1 MHNYIC
7 QKNEIVCKNVNIIIL
22 IILILIF
29 LLKILNNIHHK
40 KFLKVEIY
48 D

>member
-7 QKNEIVCKNVNIIIL
+7 QKNEIVCKNVNV
-22 IILILIF
+22 F